1 MNYTEII
8 EQMRVAFRA
17 EALDL
22 LIELDSA
29 LLSLETEPGDSA
41 LVNRV
46 FRAIHTIKGSGA
58 TAGFTHL
65 AGFAHKVEEAF
76 DLARE
81 GRLDV
86 TPELIDCAL
95 KACDVIRQILDEKE
109 EAAVI
114 PGELEATGAFGRLLP
129 APETPPAEP
138 GAESKPEVPTRAA
151 FEIVCKPHRDI
162 FFSGADPVTLLDEL
176 RELGQAHITAHA
188 DQVPPLPNLEA
199 EHCYLWWEILLV
211 TSRDR
216 AAIQDVFVFA
226 ADECD
231 LEIRLLEDQA
241 SAVALLGSV
250 PAEAFELFVVECEEH
265 LEQMER
271 DALALEEDPTARDNL
286 DALFRGVHSI
296 KGNAGLLLGDVKGAA
311 LTAGHPLQLLLRVAH
326 GLESLLDPFRGVTA
340 GPVPDGTIQIA
351 LETCD
356 AIRTLLGSL
365 THNGAGGPV
374 SPDLLARLGLRA
386 GAGPEGRRMDKPASA
401 ERQARWGLPTG
412 AAASGQTGG
421 QTVDGR
427 EAAFLN
433 ITSQS
438 IEMIAGCFERL
449 EQGGESTA
457 PVLDTYLRGLKTW
470 SAAARYRNCTDL
482 EEPLAQQLRILDA
495 AMKTGALGN
504 PERAA
509 LGKAFQAARSVLA
522 GVAPESPASPAPE
535 PGGAAQSAAKTAP
548 ERTETA
554 ASPSTIRVDQN
565 KLDRLMRIVGEL
577 LVARGA
583 FPLLVRKL
591 NGGADGAA
599 VAKDL
604 KETGSNISRLAD
616 ELQSSVMSIRMLPVK
631 TVLQRF
637 PRLVRDLA
645 RSLGKQVRLLIEGE
659 GIELDKTILEQIGDP
674 LVHVI
679 RNALDHGLETPDE
692 RQAQGKDASG
702 QLTLRAAHE
711 AGGVVIEVADDGRGL
726 DAGALKR
733 KAVEKGLL
741 TREAAAGMSDE
752 AAFQLVFLPGLST
765 ATKVTDVSGRGVGMD
780 VVRSNVA
787 NLHGTIEIRSKPG
800 RGTAFLIKL
809 PASLMVSK
817 GILLEAGA
825 QEYILPLS
833 SIRDMVKVPL
843 GETHQ
848 YRGLTL
854 ATVRGTVYSLYGLAD
869 LLGLAP
875 QKTPEVSVAIVEAG
889 TMKYGLV
896 VDKFVS
902 EVEVLVKPLSGGLEQ
917 CKEFQGAAIM
927 GDGRVVLVLNALEC
941 HRLDRTAC
949 SYS

>member
-1 MNYTEII
+1 MSTYVI
-8 EQMRVAFRA
+8 EQMRAAFRA

-22 LIELDSA
+22 LIELDAA
-29 LLSLETEPGDSA
+29 LLALETKPGDSA
-41 LVNRV
+41 LVDRV

-65 AGFAHKVEEAF
+65 ARFAHKVEEAF

-81 GRLDV
+81 GRLAV
-86 TPELIDCAL
+86 TPELVDCAL
-95 KACDVIRQILDEKE
+95 RACDVIRLILDEKDE
-109 EAAVI
+109 GAPSA
-114 PGELEATGAFGRLLP
+114 GELEATRAFGRLLP
-129 APETPPAEP
+129 APETPPGEPAAEP
-138 GAESKPEVPTRAA
+138 AAEPKPEAGIRAA
-151 FEIVCKPHRDI
+151 FEIVCRPHRDM
-162 FFSGADPVTLLDEL
+162 FYSGADPVTLLDEL

-188 DQVPPLPNLEA
+188 DQVPSLPNIEP

-211 TSRDR
+211 TNRDR
-216 AAIQDVFVFA
+216 AAIEDVFVFA

-231 LEIRLLEDQA
+231 VEIRLLEDQA

-250 PAEAFELFVVECEEH
+250 PAEAFELFVLECEEH
-265 LEQMER
+265 LERIEQG
-271 DALALEEDPTARDNL
+271 ALALEEDPTARDNL

-296 KGNAGLLLGDVKGAA
+296 KGNAGLLLADVKGAA
-311 LTAGHPLQLLLRVAH
+311 LAAGHPLQMLLRVAH
-326 GLESLLDPFRGVTA
+326 ALESVLDPLRESAA
-340 GPVPDGTIQIA
+340 GPVPDDIIQIA

-374 SPDLLARLGLRA
+374 SPELLTRLGLR
-386 GAGPEGRRMDKPASA
+386 
-401 ERQARWGLPTG
+401 TG
-412 AAASGQTGG
+412 APTSPQAGG
-421 QTVDGR
+421 QTADGR

-433 ITSQS
+433 TTSQS
-438 IEMIAGCFERL
+438 VEMIASCFERL
-449 EQGGESTA
+449 ETGGEAA
-457 PVLDTYLRGLKTW
+457 PVLETYLRGLKTW
-470 SAAARYRNCTDL
+470 SAAARYRNCTAL

-495 AMKTGALGN
+495 AMKTGTLGDPERDALG
-504 PERAA
+504 RA
-509 LGKAFQAARSVLA
+509 FHAARSVLA
-522 GVAPESPASPAPE
+522 DISPAGPAVPSLKPAGAARAATKTQPERPDAAPSPA
-535 PGGAAQSAAKTAP
+535 
-548 ERTETA
+548 
-554 ASPSTIRVDQN
+554 TIRIDQN

-591 NGGADGAA
+591 NSGADGSA

-679 RNALDHGLETPDE
+679 RNALDHGLEPPDE
-692 RQAQGKDASG
+692 RQAKGKDACG
-702 QLTLRAAHE
+702 QLTLRASHQ

-765 ATKVTDVSGRGVGMD
+765 AAKVTDVSGRGVGMD

-787 NLHGTIEIRSKPG
+787 NLHGTIEIKSKPG

-809 PASLMVSK
+809 PASLMISK
-817 GILLEAGA
+817 GILLEAGG
-825 QEYILPLS
+825 QEYILPLGN
-833 SIRDMVKVPL
+833 IRDMVKLPP

-854 ATVRGTVYSLYGLAD
+854 AAVRGTVYSLYRLTD
-869 LLGLAP
+869 MLGLAA
-875 QKTPEVSVAIVEAG
+875 QETSELSVAIVEAG
-889 TMKYGLV
+889 PVKYGLV
-896 VDKFVS
+896 ADKFVS
-902 EVEVLVKPLSGGLEQ
+902 EVEVLVKPLSGGLQQ

-927 GDGRVVLVLNALEC
+927 GDGRVVLVLNAQEC
-941 HRLDRTAC
+941 HNLDRTAC

>member
-1 MNYTEII
+1 M
-8 EQMRVAFRA
+8 EQMRAAFRA

-29 LLSLETEPGDSA
+29 LLAIETEPGDSA
-41 LVNRV
+41 LVHRV

-58 TAGFTHL
+58 TAGFAHL
-65 AGFAHKVEEAF
+65 ARFAHKVEEAF

-81 GRLDV
+81 GRLAV
-86 TPELIDCAL
+86 SPELVDCGL
-95 KACDVIRQILDEKE
+95 KACDVVRRILDEKDE
-109 EAAVI
+109 EAVVT
-114 PGELEATGAFGRLLP
+114 GELEANGAFARLLP
-129 APETPPAEP
+129 VAENRLAEPPAEQA
-138 GAESKPEVPTRAA
+138 AEPKPEAGIRAA
-151 FEIVCKPHRDI
+151 FEVVFKPHRDM
-162 FFSGADPVTLLDEL
+162 FYSGADPVTLLDEL
-176 RELGQAHITAHA
+176 RELGQAHVTARA
-188 DQVPPLPNLEA
+188 SQVPRLPNLEP

-231 LEIRLLEDQA
+231 VEIRLLEDQA

-250 PAEAFELFVVECEEH
+250 PAEAFELFVLECEEH
-265 LEQMER
+265 LEQIER

-286 DALFRGVHSI
+286 DSLFRGVHSI

-311 LTAGHPLQLLLRVAH
+311 LAASHPLQLLLRVAH
-326 GLESLLDPFRGVTA
+326 ALESVLDPLREAMA
-340 GPVPDGTIQIA
+340 GPVPDDTIQIA

-356 AIRTLLGSL
+356 AIRTLLGNL

-374 SPDLLARLGLRA
+374 SLELLARLGLR
-386 GAGPEGRRMDKPASA
+386 
-401 ERQARWGLPTG
+401 TG
-412 AAASGQTGG
+412 AATRGQGGSQTGG
-421 QTVDGR
+421 QAGDGR

-433 ITSQS
+433 TTSQS
-438 IEMIAGCFERL
+438 VEMIAGCFERL
-449 EQGGESTA
+449 EGGGETA
-457 PVLDTYLRGLKTW
+457 PILETYLRGLKTW
-470 SAAARYRNCTDL
+470 SAAARYRNCTAL

-495 AMKTGALGN
+495 AMKAGALGD

-509 LGKAFQAARSVLA
+509 LSSAFQTARSVLA
-522 GVAPESPASPAPE
+522 GTSAAGPARPAPE
-535 PGGAAQSAAKTAP
+535 PARAAQPAAKTAP

-554 ASPSTIRVDQN
+554 ASPSTVRIDQN

-591 NGGADGAA
+591 NSGADGAA

-645 RSLGKQVRLLIEGE
+645 RSLGKQVRLAIEGE

-679 RNALDHGLETPDE
+679 RNALDHGLETPEE
-692 RQAQGKDASG
+692 RQAKGKDACG
-702 QLTLRAAHE
+702 QLTLRASHQ

-733 KAVEKGLL
+733 RAVEKGLL

-765 ATKVTDVSGRGVGMD
+765 AAKVTDVSGRGVGMD

-800 RGTAFLIKL
+800 RGAAFLIKL

-833 SIRDMVKVPL
+833 NIRDMVKLPC

-854 ATVRGTVYSLYGLAD
+854 ATVRGTVYSLYSLAD
-869 LLGLAP
+869 MLGLAA
-875 QKTPEVSVAIVEAG
+875 QKTPELSVAIVEAG
-889 TMKYGLV
+889 TVKYGLV

-902 EVEVLVKPLSGGLEQ
+902 EVEVLVKPLSGGLGQ

-941 HRLDRTAC
+941 HSLDRTAC